1 MVMILANIPTKVKV
15 GAAVTL
21 IALAGSFY
29 LGMSYTQ
36 SKWDR
41 EKALELAYAKKTLEN
56 SLVQSYSI
64 GKVFEQSQH
73 ATQVTHDQIQKG
85 ISQLNDPC
93 GYSADWWLLHDAAA
107 LNRATS
113 IVPDAGSPRK
123 P

>member
-1 MVMILANIPTKVKV
+1 MILAGFLTKSKI
-15 GAAVTL
+15 
-21 IALAGSFY
+21 IAIACATAIAGSFY

-36 SKWDR
+36 GKWDR
-41 EKALELAYAKKTLEN
+41 AKALELAYAKKTLGN

-64 GKVFEQSQH
+64 GKVFEQSLH
-73 ATQVTHDQIQKG
+73 ATQVTHDQIQKD

-107 LNRATS
+107 LNRATA
-113 IVPDAGSPRK
+113 IVPDAGSTRK